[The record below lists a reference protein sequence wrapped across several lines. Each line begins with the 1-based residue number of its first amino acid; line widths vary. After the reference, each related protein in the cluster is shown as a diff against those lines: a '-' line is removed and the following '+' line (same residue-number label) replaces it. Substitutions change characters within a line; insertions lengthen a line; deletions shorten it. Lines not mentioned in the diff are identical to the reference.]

1 MRRFETPAVV
11 LLAGIALA
19 HCGEPFGPIDDLP
32 RDLSSAELSLVEA
45 GTKWALKLFREVSAS
60 DTSGSNLFI
69 SPLSVAMALGMT
81 YNGADGT
88 TRDQM
93 AEALEV
99 QNMTIQE
106 VNEAFRDLIALLLDL
121 DPKVVFQFANSIWY
135 RDGITFEQAFL
146 DTNREY
152 FGAEIAP
159 LDFSSPTASRTI
171 NDWVS
176 DNTGGK
182 IDKIVPDQIP
192 DDLVMYLINAIY
204 FKGDWAH
211 QFDKGLTE
219 DASFTLADGTEVL
232 VPTMSH
238 REEADVRRG
247 GDDLFDVVDLPY
259 GGGAFSMTI
268 LIPHSG
274 IHIDSAA
281 ARLDEPRWQAL
292 VGNLGDAAT
301 VVALPKFTTEFE
313 ITLNDVLRALGME
326 DAFVEDVANFSK
338 MRAENDLF
346 ISIVRHK
353 TFVDVNEEGT
363 EAAAATS
370 VGITLTS
377 AGPSVFRVDR
387 PFVYVIRERFSGTI
401 IFMGKMLDPRL

>member
-1 MRRFETPAVV
+1 MHRFETPAVV

-45 GTKWALKLFREVSAS
+45 GNKWALKLFREVSAS

-93 AEALEV
+93 AEALEL

-106 VNEAFRDLIALLLDL
+106 VNEAFRDLIALLLGL
-121 DPKVVFQFANSIWY
+121 DPQVEFQLANSIWH

-146 DTNREY
+146 STNREY

-182 IDKIVPDQIP
+182 IERIVPDQIP
-192 DDLVMYLINAIY
+192 ADLVMYLINAIY

-211 QFDKGLTE
+211 QFDKSLTK
-219 DASFTLADGTEVL
+219 DAPFFLADGAEVSA
-232 VPTMSH
+232 PTMYH
-238 REEADVRRG
+238 KEQAEVRRSS
-247 GDDLFDVVDLPY
+247 DDLFNVVDLPY

-268 LIPHSG
+268 LVPHSG

-313 ITLNDVLRALGME
+313 ITLNDVLRSLGME
-326 DAFVEDVANFSK
+326 DAFVPNVANFSK
-338 MRAENDLF
+338 MRAANDLF
-346 ISIVRHK
+346 ISSVRHK

-370 VGITLTS
+370 VGI
-377 AGPSVFRVDR
+377 GIVCVCPNEFIIDR
-387 PFVYVIRERFSGTI
+387 PFLYVIREQYSGSV
-401 IFMGKMLDPRL
+401 IFIGKMLDPRS